1 MNAELVS
8 VRHAWMWVGLGLD
21 PKTFVDKA
29 TYGPHLL
36 APTATDLN
44 LFGQQGAIFAG
55 FHTVAFPFPAS
66 APLSFK
72 YRLALT
78 HEHTSIFD
86 RTSTF

>member
-1 MNAELVS
+1 ML
-8 VRHAWMWVGLGLD
+8 VGLGLD

-55 FHTVAFPFPAS
+55 FHTVAFPSPAS
-66 APLSFK
+66 SPLSFK
-72 YRLALT
+72 ERLALT
-78 HEHTSIFD
+78 HERSMVFD